1 VVRISNLGR
10 RREVRKMEAQGL
22 KSESREKLTRE
33 EKPSG
38 AAESRAAKER
48 SPLVRGK
55 GAAIAGTAAAL
66 AFTGGYLLYRAKV
79 GHGDFFEALG
89 LRTNG
94 GEQGVTIK
102 KSVIV
107 NRSPEEVFS
116 YWRNFENFP
125 NFMKHVEAV
134 RKTGKMVSHWVTKA
148 PGGKRVE
155 WDSEI
160 TEIKDNELIRWRS
173 LSGSDVQNRGQVT
186 FKKTPEGGTGLEVEF
201 TYQTEGATGSTVS
214 RLFNFLPVYYIRRD
228 LQRFKRIMEKDE
240 SSMIRGLEKTLA
252 QT

>member
-1 VVRISNLGR
+1 
-10 RREVRKMEAQGL
+10 MEAQGL

-38 AAESRAAKER
+38 AAERTAPKER

-55 GAAIAGTAAAL
+55 GAAIAGAAAAL
-66 AFTGGYLLYRAKV
+66 AFTGGYLLYRAKLS
-79 GHGDFFEALG
+79 HGDFFEALG
-89 LRTNG
+89 LKTNG
-94 GEQGVTIK
+94 GGQGVTIK

-107 NRSPEEVFS
+107 NRPPEEVFS

-134 RKTGKMVSHWVTKA
+134 QKTGKMVSHWVAKA
-148 PGGKRVE
+148 PGGKKVE

-173 LSGSDVQNRGQVT
+173 LSGSDVQNRGQVM
-186 FKKTPEGGTGLEVEF
+186 FKRTPEGGTELEVEF

>member
-1 VVRISNLGR
+1 MAR
-10 RREVRKMEAQGL
+10 QWF
-22 KSESREKLTRE
+22 KSKKREKL
-33 EKPSG
+33 
-38 AAESRAAKER
+38 
-48 SPLVRGK
+48 LNRGK
-55 GAAIAGTAAAL
+55 GAAIAGAATAL
-66 AFTGGYLLYRAKV
+66 ALTGGYLLYRAKV
-79 GHGDFFEALG
+79 GRGDFYEALG
-89 LRTNG
+89 LRTDG

-107 NRSPEEVFS
+107 NRPPEEVFS

-125 NFMKHVEAV
+125 NFMKHIDAV
-134 RKTGKMVSHWVTKA
+134 QKTGKMVSHWVAKA

-173 LSGSDVQNRGQVT
+173 LSGSDVQNQGQVT
-186 FKKTPEGGTGLEVEF
+186 FKQTPEGGTELKVEF
-201 TYQTEGATGSTVS
+201 TYQTEGATGSTVA

-228 LQRFKRIMEKDE
+228 LRRFKRIMEKE
-240 SSMIRGLEKTLA
+240 EPSMIRGLEKALA

>member
-1 VVRISNLGR
+1 
-10 RREVRKMEAQGL
+10 MEAQGL

-38 AAESRAAKER
+38 AAER
-48 SPLVRGK
+48 SPLFRGK
-55 GAAIAGTAAAL
+55 GAAIAGAAAAL

-89 LRTNG
+89 LRTDG
-94 GEQGVTIK
+94 GGQGVTIK

-107 NRSPEEVFS
+107 NRPPEEVFS

-134 RKTGKMVSHWVTKA
+134 QKTGKMVSHWVAKA
-148 PGGKRVE
+148 PGGKKVE

-186 FKKTPEGGTGLEVEF
+186 FKETPEGGTELEVEF
-201 TYQTEGATGSTVS
+201 TYHTEGATGSTVS
-214 RLFNFLPVYYIRRD
+214 RIFNFLPVYYIRRD
-228 LQRFKRIMEKDE
+228 LQRFKRIIEKDE
-240 SSMIRGLEKTLA
+240 PSMIRRLEKTLA

>member
-1 VVRISNLGR
+1 
-10 RREVRKMEAQGL
+10 MEAQGL
-22 KSESREKLTRE
+22 KSENREKSTRE
-33 EKPSG
+33 EKRSG
-38 AAESRAAKER
+38 AADGKASK
-48 SPLVRGK
+48 VRGLLNQGK
-55 GAAIAGTAAAL
+55 GAAIAGAATAL
-66 AFTGGYLLYRAKV
+66 ALTGGYLLYRAKV
-79 GHGDFFEALG
+79 GHRDFFEALG
-89 LRTNG
+89 LRTDG

-107 NRSPEEVFS
+107 NRPPEEVFN

-125 NFMKHVEAV
+125 NFMKHIDAV
-134 RKTGKMVSHWVTKA
+134 KKTGKMVSHWVAKA

-186 FKKTPEGGTGLEVEF
+186 FKKTPEGGTELEVEF
-201 TYQTEGATGSTVS
+201 TYQTEGATGSTVA

-228 LQRFKRIMEKDE
+228 LRRFKRIMENE
-240 SSMIRGLEKTLA
+240 EPSMIKGLEKALA
-252 QT
+252 QV

>member
-1 VVRISNLGR
+1 
-10 RREVRKMEAQGL
+10 METQGL
-22 KSESREKLTRE
+22 KSESRERLTRE

-38 AAESRAAKER
+38 VAER
-48 SPLVRGK
+48 SPLFRGK
-55 GAAIAGTAAAL
+55 GAAIAGAAAAL
-66 AFTGGYLLYRAKV
+66 ALTGGYLLYRAKV

-89 LRTNG
+89 LKTNG
-94 GEQGVTIK
+94 GGQGVAIK

-107 NRSPEEVFS
+107 NRPPEEVFR

-134 RKTGKMVSHWVTKA
+134 QKTGKMVSHWVAKA
-148 PGGKRVE
+148 PGGKKVE

-186 FKKTPEGGTGLEVEF
+186 FKETPEGGTELEVEF
-201 TYQTEGATGSTVS
+201 TYHTEGATGSTVS
-214 RLFNFLPVYYIRRD
+214 RIFNFLPVYYIRRD

-240 SSMIRGLEKTLA
+240 SSMIRGLDKTLA
-252 QT
+252 QS

>member
-1 VVRISNLGR
+1 
-10 RREVRKMEAQGL
+10 MERQGL
-22 KSESREKLTRE
+22 KSENREKLTGE
-33 EKPSG
+33 ENQSG
-38 AAESRAAKER
+38 AAERMVPKER
-48 SPLVRGK
+48 SPWGRGK
-55 GAAIAGTAAAL
+55 GAAIGGAAAAV
-66 AFTGGYLLYRAKV
+66 AFAGGYLLYRAKM

-89 LRTNG
+89 LKTNG

-102 KSVIV
+102 KSIIV
-107 NRSPEEVFS
+107 NRPPEEVFS

-134 RKTGKMVSHWVTKA
+134 QKTGKMLSHWVAKA

-173 LSGSDVQNRGQVT
+173 LSGSDVQNRGQVM
-186 FKKTPEGGTGLEVEF
+186 FKRTPQGGTELEVEF
-201 TYQTEGATGSTVS
+201 TYQTESATGSTVA
-214 RLFNFLPVYYIRRD
+214 RVFNFLPVYYIRRD

-240 SSMIRGLEKTLA
+240 SSVIRGLEKTLA